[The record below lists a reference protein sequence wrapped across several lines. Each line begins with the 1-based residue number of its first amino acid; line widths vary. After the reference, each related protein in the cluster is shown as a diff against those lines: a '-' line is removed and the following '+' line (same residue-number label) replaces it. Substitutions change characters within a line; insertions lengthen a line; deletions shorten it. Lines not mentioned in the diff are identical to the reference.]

1 MIHGRL
7 WKHSTPSLVPAAN
20 FRYSFKP
27 SLTVYYEI
35 LKHSKGKKLAKV
47 ILDVLWVK
55 EKVMVEM

>member
-20 FRYSFKP
+20 FSYSFKP
-27 SLTVYYEI
+27 SLTVYI

-47 ILDVLWVK
+47 ILDVVWVK